1 MSAQPALRRNRELS
15 LLVLALIMG
24 AGALTLVQLAR
35 NSDKVSVAVPL
46 IAIVALA
53 YVAAHVVTRKFA
65 RQADSLVLP
74 LVAGL
79 NAIGLAAIYRLSPRG
94 FGATQVTWTALGLAC
109 FAGTLVLVRDYRVLS
124 RYKYILG
131 FAGVG
136 LLLLPLTPIGA
147 VVNGARLW
155 VKVGGFQFQPAE
167 LSKICLV
174 AFFAAYLAD
183 RKELLAIATKRLAG
197 LHVPDFKHFGP
208 LLVMWGIS
216 LAVMFYERDLGSS
229 LLFFSIFLLMLYVAT
244 SRVIYTAFGALLF
257 VGGAIVGYQA
267 FSHVQSRVQVWLDVF
282 DPELIQ
288 GPSYQLAQSMF
299 ALATGGLFGT
309 GLGQGRPDLI
319 PVAETDFIFAVVGEE
334 LGLMGTVAVL
344 LTFMLLVGRG
354 LRVALHARDDFGQL
368 LAAGL
373 TFILGLQ
380 TIIILGG
387 VTRLMPLTGITLP
400 FMSYGGSSILSNFVL
415 VALLIRIS
423 DQTTAAPPPAH
434 TAEILIGGRLGG
446 TPEGSGGRLGGTP
459 EGSGGRP

>member
-1 MSAQPALRRNRELS
+1 M
-15 LLVLALIMG
+15 VI
-24 AGALTLVQLAR
+24 
-35 NSDKVSVAVPL
+35 VAVG
-46 IAIVALA
+46 
-53 YVAAHVVTRKFA
+53 YVAAHFVTRRFA
-65 RQADSLVLP
+65 KQADSLILP

-109 FAGTLVLVRDYRVLS
+109 FGLTLVFVRDYRVLA

-131 FAGVG
+131 FAGIA
-136 LLLLPLTPIGA
+136 LLLLPLTPVGA

-167 LSKICLV
+167 LSKVCLV
-174 AFFAAYLAD
+174 AFFAGYLAD
-183 RKELLAIATKRLAG
+183 RKELLAIATKRIAG
-197 LHVPDFKHFGP
+197 LHVPDLKHFGP
-208 LLVMWGIS
+208 LLVMWGVS

-244 SRVIYTAFGALLF
+244 SRVVYTAFGALLF
-257 VGGAIVGYQA
+257 VGGAFVGYQA

-288 GPSYQLAQSMF
+288 GPSYQLAQSLF

-334 LGLMGTVAVL
+334 LGLMGTVAIL
-344 LTFMLLVGRG
+344 LTFLLLVGRG

-400 FMSYGGSSILSNFVL
+400 FMSYGGSSILSNFIL
-415 VALLIRIS
+415 VALLVRIS
-423 DQTTAAPPPAH
+423 DQAAAAPPPAH

-459 EGSGGRP
+459 ETSGGRP

>member
-15 LLVLALIMG
+15 LLVLALIVG
-24 AGALTLVQLAR
+24 AGALTLVAVAR
-35 NSDKVSVAVPL
+35 NSNKPAVAVPL
-46 IAIVALA
+46 IAIVAIA
-53 YVAAHVVTRKFA
+53 YVGAHVITRRFA
-65 RQADSLVLP
+65 RQADSLILP

-94 FGATQVTWTALGLAC
+94 FGATQVTWTAIGLAC
-109 FAGTLVLVRDYRVLS
+109 FAGTLVVVRDYRVLA
-124 RYKYILG
+124 RYKYMFG
-131 FAGVG
+131 FAGVA
-136 LLLLPLTPIGA
+136 LLLLPMTPVGA

-174 AFFAAYLAD
+174 VFFAAYLAE
-183 RKELLAIATKRLAG
+183 RKELLAIATKRIAG
-197 LHVPDFKHFGP
+197 FHVPDFKHFGP
-208 LLVMWGIS
+208 LLVMWGVS

-244 SRVIYTAFGALLF
+244 SRVVYTAFGALLF
-257 VGGAIVGYQA
+257 VGGAVIGYQA
-267 FSHVQSRVQVWLDVF
+267 FEHVQSRVQVWLDVF

-288 GPSYQLAQSMF
+288 GPSYQLAQSLF

-344 LTFMLLVGRG
+344 LTFLLLVGRG
-354 LRVALHARDDFGQL
+354 LRVALRARDDFGQL

-400 FMSYGGSSILSNFVL
+400 FMSYGGSSILSNFIL
-415 VALLIRIS
+415 VALLVRVS
-423 DQTTAAPPPAH
+423 DQAEAAPPPAH
-434 TAEILIGGRLGG
+434 TAEILIGGR
-446 TPEGSGGRLGGTP
+446 P
-459 EGSGGRP
+459 